1 MFVNAVET
9 AAGFTRPIH
18 SISRNYGSTIIQ
30 PGAAT
35 MFFINSDGWAL
46 TCNHV
51 AQQLIVGKQLAENRQ
66 AFKDELA
73 AQRGQKKAKK
83 LIHKLERK
91 HGYAKSTTF
100 ELYNRF
106 VNCIEGPLNFEIKL
120 HDTLDVSL
128 IHFTKFTR
136 LMCNSFPTFAANGS
150 DLKQGKFLCRLG
162 FPFVAFTNFAYDRTL
177 DKIDWTTTGREDTPQ
192 FPIEGMVTRHIA
204 DGTGQVVGFELST
217 PGLRGQS
224 GGPAFDSESKIW
236 GMQAATNHLDLNF
249 DVNQEVLRNGIKKKV
264 HDSAFL
270 HVGHCIHVNVL
281 KSFMIQHG
289 VKFQEG

>member
-9 AAGFTRPIH
+9 AAEFTRPIH

-35 MFFINSDGWAL
+35 MFFVNSDGWAL

-73 AQRGQKKAKK
+73 TQRGQKKAKK

-91 HGYAKSTTF
+91 YGYSKSTTF

-120 HDTLDVSL
+120 HDTLDVAL

-136 LMCNSFPTFAANGS
+136 LMCNSFPIFAANGS

-162 FPFVAFTNFAYDRTL
+162 FPFVEFTNFAYDRTS
-177 DKIDWTTTGREDTPQ
+177 DKINWTTTGREDTPQ
-192 FPIEGMVTRHIA
+192 FPIEGMITRHIA
-204 DGTGQVVGFELST
+204 DRTGQVVGFELST

-264 HDSAFL
+264 HGSAFL
-270 HVGHCIHVNVL
+270 HVGHCIHVDVL
-281 KSFMIQHG
+281 KSFMAQHG
-289 VKFQEG
+289 AQFQEG

>member
-9 AAGFTRPIH
+9 AAEFTRPIH
-18 SISRNYGSTIIQ
+18 SISRNYGSSIIQ

-35 MFFINSDGWAL
+35 MFFINSDGWAV

-66 AFKDELA
+66 AFNDALA

-91 HGYAKSTTF
+91 HGYSKSTTF